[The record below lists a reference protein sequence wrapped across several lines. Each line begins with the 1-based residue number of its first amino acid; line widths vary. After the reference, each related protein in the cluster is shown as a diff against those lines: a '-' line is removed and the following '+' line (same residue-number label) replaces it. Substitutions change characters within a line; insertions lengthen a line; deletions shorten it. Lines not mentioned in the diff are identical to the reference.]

1 MDLNQTYDVAVIGG
15 GPGGVC
21 AALAASGYGM
31 NVLLVERYGF
41 LGGMA
46 TAGLVN
52 PFMAYSTAGKK
63 LCSETFD
70 QILQCLA
77 LENALDAEGC
87 VFDDEVLKSVLDK
100 MVLGQGID
108 LLLHTVF
115 LDAQT
120 SGDRIDSVRVYKS
133 QGYPESTREFLL
145 MLQVTMIWQQVLVCR
160 LK

>member
-52 PFMAYSTAGKK
+52 PFMAYSTAGKSFALRHLIRFFSVWLWK
-63 LCSETFD
+63 MPWMLRGVYLTMKY
-70 QILQCLA
+70 LNRCLI
-77 LENALDAEGC
+77 
-87 VFDDEVLKSVLDK
+87 KWY
-100 MVLGQGID
+100 LGRNRSAPA
-108 LLLHTVF
+108 TVF
-115 LDAQT
+115 LMLRQAGT
-120 SGDRIDSVRVYKS
+120 DRFCPGI
-133 QGYPESTREFLL
+133 
-145 MLQVTMIWQQVLVCR
+145 
-160 LK
+160 